1 MRYVWATKNEGMAVV
16 ELRTM
21 SIPDAVYEAVR
32 ERIVVGEFGPGT
44 ALTESS
50 VAGTFNVARPTAK
63 AAIERLVADG
73 LLRREMH
80 RVARVPELNRSDIE
94 DLYATRALI
103 ESAAVS
109 NLAQSGTVP
118 AESLAAHRL
127 VLARTSE
134 GETSFPQL
142 DMQFHRSLVVA
153 QRSSRLTR
161 MHSMIMS
168 EVEMCIGQAQ
178 AQKLMPTSEIVEQH
192 QQIIDAVAAGD
203 PVIAEH
209 VTRKHI
215 EKSRDYILAGYDGRQ
230 SANSSSSTG
239 R

>member
-1 MRYVWATKNEGMAVV
+1 
-16 ELRTM
+16 M

-32 ERIVVGEFGPGT
+32 HRIVIGEFGPGT

-50 VAGTFNVARPTAK
+50 VAETFNVARPTAK

-73 LLRREMH
+73 LVRREMH

-94 DLYATRALI
+94 DLYATRALV
-103 ESAAVS
+103 ESAAVA
-109 NLAQSGTVP
+109 NLAESGTVP
-118 AESLAAHRL
+118 ADSLAAHRSL
-127 VLARTSE
+127 LARVRE
-134 GETSFPQL
+134 GETSFPQI

-161 MHSMIMS
+161 MHSMIMG

-178 AQKLMPTSEIVEQH
+178 AQKLMPTNEIIEQH

-203 PVIAEH
+203 PVIAGH
-209 VTRKHI
+209 VARKHV
-215 EKSRDYILAGYDGRQ
+215 EKSCDYIIASYDDARKATT
-230 SANSSSSTG
+230 S
-239 R
+239 